1 MRNVITEAG
10 MFAIRED
17 RYVAYLLHG
26 LIGESVQLNLIV
38 FYSDYV
44 TQDDL
49 NKAARKVG
57 ESKKHESES

>member
-17 RYVAYLLHG
+17 R
-26 LIGESVQLNLIV
+26 
-38 FYSDYV
+38 DYV
-44 TQDDL
+44 TQEDL

-57 ESKKHESES
+57 ESKKHESMSLYLLSTLFAVLFWWE